1 MRDASAPTAAPSA
14 PSVGRASGLARS
26 KSLLSASAKLWFLAA
41 ATGQW
46 MFVYYISLAYLPV
59 TVAGEYSRWDE
70 VGLMEGYTAG
80 DVWGNLA
87 FISHVLLA
95 AVITAGGLL
104 QLTPPLR
111 KRFPALHRW
120 TGRTYMVI
128 AVFMALGGI
137 GLIWI
142 RGTRLNDFAAMGTT
156 VDGIL
161 ILLAAGFALRH
172 AIARRIDQHRRW
184 AMRLFIFV
192 SGVWFTR
199 IGYMGWA
206 ILSGGAGMSRNMT
219 GWFDSFIAWGSFLV
233 PWLLL
238 ELYLRAQDSR
248 SAPVK
253 LAMAGVV
260 LAAAAFTGLGVF
272 GAWMMMWSPHI

>member
-1 MRDASAPTAAPSA
+1 MPEASAVPSA
-14 PSVGRASGLARS
+14 TRPTSGLALS
-26 KSLLSASAKLWFLAA
+26 KTILSGSAKLWFLAA

-46 MFVYYISLAYLPV
+46 MFVYYIALAYVPV
-59 TVAGEYSRWDE
+59 TVAGEYARWDE
-70 VGLMEGYTAG
+70 TGLMEGYTAG

-120 TGRTYMVI
+120 TGRTYMLI

-137 GLIWI
+137 GLIWV
-142 RGTRLNDFAAMGTT
+142 RGTRVYDLAAMGTT

-161 ILLAAGFALRH
+161 ILVAAGFALRH
-172 AIARRIDQHRRW
+172 AIARRIDNHRRW

-206 ILSGGAGMSRNMT
+206 MLTGGAGMARGMT
-219 GWFDSFIAWGSFLV
+219 GWFDNFIAWGSFLV
-233 PWLLL
+233 PWILL

-248 SAPVK
+248 SSTAK
-253 LAMAGVV
+253 CAMSGVV
-260 LAAAAFTGLGVF
+260 LAAAAFTAVGLF

>member
-1 MRDASAPTAAPSA
+1 MSDASAPTAARSPVPPA
-14 PSVGRASGLARS
+14 GLSLSRT
-26 KSLLSASAKLWFLAA
+26 LLSASAKLWFLAA

-46 MFVYYISLAYLPV
+46 MFVYYITLAYLPV
-59 TVAGEYSRWDE
+59 TVAGDYASWDDT
-70 VGLMEGYTAG
+70 GLMEGYTQG
-80 DVWGNLA
+80 DAWGNLA

-104 QLTPPLR
+104 QLTPALR

-120 TGRTYMVI
+120 TGRTYMLI

-142 RGTRLNDFAAMGTT
+142 RGTRVNDVAALGTT
-156 VDGIL
+156 MDAIL
-161 ILLAAGFALRH
+161 ILVAAGFALRH
-172 AIARRIDQHRRW
+172 AMARQINSHRRW

-206 ILSGGAGMSRNMT
+206 MLTGGAGMSRDLT
-219 GWFDSFIAWGSFLV
+219 GWFDSFIAWGSFLI
-233 PWLLL
+233 PWILL
-238 ELYLRAQDSR
+238 ELYMRAQDSR
-248 SAPVK
+248 SSAVK
-253 LAMAGVV
+253 FAMSGVV
-260 LAAAAFTGLGVF
+260 LLAAAFTALGVF

>member
-1 MRDASAPTAAPSA
+1 MQEASVASAAPSRG
-14 PSVGRASGLARS
+14 PVPGLALSRN
-26 KSLLSASAKLWFLAA
+26 LLSGSAKLWFLAA
-41 ATGQW
+41 AAGQW
-46 MFVYYISLAYLPV
+46 MFVYYIALAYVPV
-59 TVAGEYSRWDE
+59 TVAGEYARWDE
-70 VGLMEGYTAG
+70 TGLMEGYTAG
-80 DVWGNLA
+80 DIWGNLG

-120 TGRTYMVI
+120 TGRAYMLI

-137 GLIWI
+137 ALIWV
-142 RGTRLNDFAAMGTT
+142 RGTRVNDFAALGTT
-156 VDGIL
+156 LDGIL
-161 ILLAAGFALRH
+161 ILVAAGFALRH

-206 ILSGGAGMSRNMT
+206 ILSGGAGMSRDMS
-219 GWFDSFIAWGSFLV
+219 GWFDNFVAWASFLI
-233 PWLLL
+233 PWILL

-248 SAPVK
+248 SSGVK
-253 LAMAGVV
+253 LAVSAVV
-260 LAAAAFTGLGVF
+260 LAATAFTALGVF